1 MDQFSKFKNIVE
13 GWSNLAFKNPIVEEL
28 ANERATICSKC
39 PFSIHSSWVE
49 AVVKSVGGKN
59 VTTGKL
65 IKKGMVCSKCKCP
78 IAAKSR
84 ALLEECPEKK
94 WETNKK

>member
-1 MDQFSKFKNIVE
+1 MDQFTKFKNIVE
-13 GWSNLAFKNPIVEEL
+13 GWSNLAFKNPVVEEI

-39 PFSIHSSWVE
+39 PFSIHSSWIE
-49 AVVKSVGGKN
+49 AVVSAVNKKQ
-59 VTTGKL
+59 VTSKL
-65 IKKGMVCSKCKCP
+65 IRKGMVCSKCNCP

-94 WETNKK
+94 WETSKKK